1 MSFHEDLEP
10 LVRHAEAEILRVA
23 GQKVPGVRLDRIGP
37 LDIGGARSGDPSWS
51 CWIIT
56 STDAEKEMLA
66 NDAALLPLLLKVAAE
81 IGFAPDSITFQ
92 SQETVDRDF
101 EGSWFYA
108 MR

>member
-1 MSFHEDLEP
+1 MIGEFRTDLEP
-10 LVRHAEAEILRVA
+10 LVKRTEVAILRVVHEV
-23 GQKVPGVRLDRIGP
+23 VPTARLDRIGP
-37 LDIGGARSGDPSWS
+37 IDINGPSWS

-56 STDAEKEMLA
+56 DSDAERGQLA
-66 NDAALLPLLLKVAAE
+66 NDKRLRAALDNATSNE
-81 IGFAPDSITFQ
+81 GFPPDSFTFQ